1 LQKKIKILSAE
12 ITKAKDEVIGTEKTT
27 YNKVKSLFESHKE
40 MKATV
45 GNMADGL
52 TGVLVTLETVDKEL
66 RRVKVS

>member
-1 LQKKIKILSAE
+1 
-12 ITKAKDEVIGTEKTT
+12 
-27 YNKVKSLFESHKE
+27 